1 MTAPYLSLKHP
12 STFVLP
18 MAGRRAALATAIALL
33 FLIPLASSTIIAE
46 KEAGGFD
53 ADGNWIASVEHE
65 VHPNWWLYWS
75 RDKDGNELDDR
86 LEWLL
91 EQPAELQQDWWKR
104 APPGNARI
112 FVDYDHHPTDADVAA
127 LEDLGVE
134 VTFRFTYLD
143 TISATAPFD
152 SILDPNAIRSLP
164 GVVMV
169 EDLGL
174 AEPNMH
180 EAVPNMGVDA
190 VWQDL
195 GLDGTGSVIAI
206 LDTGVR
212 GDHEGLN
219 DMDDDPFT
227 CIDDPPDPLDP
238 NPQPIPADCDPKIIA
253 FYDAVFTDEEH
264 DASESFDS
272 GTHGTHVAGIA
283 AGSGGGQTDPA
294 TGLRYVGAAP
304 GAWLINILA
313 CCDGDIEDVMQGAQ
327 WAIDNKDVH
336 NIDIVTS
343 SLGEQQF
350 EIHFDNDGNSAW
362 SRQMD
367 MVVEAG
373 IITTLSAGNEF
384 GGATFAGCNTID
396 SPGDA
401 RLPVTVASLDK
412 DLGLAIYSSRGYTS
426 DLRVKPDVATIGS
439 SIMAP
444 DAATQDGYTSKS
456 GTSMATPLM
465 AGIAAL
471 MIQANPDITPTEF
484 KDIIAA
490 HSIEREIVLLDDPGF
505 NDCSLLETRPD
516 NEFGYGQADPVAFVE
531 AAGSIDRSLN
541 VTMDIETLQEVGNES
556 YISGT
561 ASGGAP
567 GMGIVEVK
575 VGGGEWKGA
584 ADLSKNGDW
593 ATWRVK
599 LDPHT
604 ESGNSTV
611 YARLVI
617 SEDSISPIDARRVV
631 LIDGQS
637 ESGALEGLTSM
648 GSWVFFVPFALALA
662 LLGFIMTTERWDR
675 KFSDAITKSASTDS
689 HIATVGPILNTDRWI
704 LNRIWWIL
712 NRIWNGII
720 AFFSTFGSFIRG
732 LRNGEA
738 LTENKASRTIALC
751 ILYVAQGLPSGFA
764 NVAFVAFLVT
774 NGIEV
779 EQIALLFATV
789 YLPWTFKFIWGP
801 VIDMVTFPKYGV
813 RRPWVLFA
821 ETGMIVSLAAL
832 LIVPDLVA
840 SIQLVTILLFIHNLF
855 SSLQDVSVD
864 ALAVDI
870 LEPDEVATVNGLMFA
885 SKRGGI
891 IFGGAV
897 LGMLVVPYG
906 IKSAIMVQL
915 PLLVLIM
922 LVPLFLRERP
932 SNSLFPWSK
941 KSEQVDD
948 ESHAD
953 VEETI
958 EAEAVLPWEEDHPE
972 EFTQARWVATNLH
985 ENRISPAALVLWL
998 SIGSLLLW
1006 GLFAIIHQL
1015 TSTFTGDWGLTFG
1028 DIAAPMKSIGKWGL
1042 LVSALLILAE
1052 WLGASIPEISNPAPA
1067 STLASTTAY
1076 NIVKGFSTRSSFI
1089 LIFLCL
1095 LSELYLF
1102 TDPIVVDIFIN
1113 EAGWSQTKYNAIV
1126 GGVVIA
1132 FMMFGQIV
1140 GGMLGDRFGVREVSM
1155 IGFTLLALSNAT
1167 LALISDY
1174 WTNTNLMVA
1183 YLCVRA
1189 IINGVA
1195 WICVIA
1201 VAMRLTFSKAGG
1213 SQFTA
1218 YMSMFNLSAVMA
1230 YLFTG
1235 TMTQRFD
1242 YITCLYIGAA
1252 LTLFTVVF
1260 LWFIDPDEV
1269 DRVLEGRF
1277 GDDEEEF
1284 DGDLGESAAWWSDDE
1299 EEEPVVSGA

>member
-1 MTAPYLSLKHP
+1 M
-12 STFVLP
+12 V
-18 MAGRRAALATAIALL
+18 GRSGALAAAIVLL
-33 FLIPLASSTIIAE
+33 FLLPLASSTIMATQ
-46 KEAGGFD
+46 EAGGFD
-53 ADGNWIASVEHE
+53 AEGNWSASVEHD
-65 VHPNWWLYWS
+65 VHPYWWLHWS
-75 RDKDGNELDDR
+75 RDKDANELDDR

-104 APPGNARI
+104 APPGSARV
-112 FVDYDHHPTDADVAA
+112 FVDYDHHPTDADVSA
-127 LEDLGVE
+127 LEALGVE

-143 TISATAPFD
+143 TVSATAPFEAVLD
-152 SILDPNAIRSLP
+152 SESIRALP

-180 EAVPNMGVDA
+180 EAVPTMGVDQ
-190 VWQDL
+190 VWTDL

-227 CIDDPPDPLDP
+227 CLDDPPDPDPTDP
-238 NPQPIPADCDPKIIA
+238 NPPPVPADCDPKIIA
-253 FYDAVFTDEEH
+253 FFDAVFTDEEQ
-264 DASESFDS
+264 DPAESYDS
-272 GTHGTHVAGIA
+272 GTHGSHVAGIA

-327 WAIDNKDVH
+327 WAIDNKDKH
-336 NIDIVTS
+336 GIDIVTS

-350 EIHFDNDGNSAW
+350 EIHVDNDGNSAW

-401 RLPVTVASLDK
+401 QLPVTVASLDK

-426 DLRVKPDVATIGS
+426 DLRVKPDVAVIGS

-471 MIQANPDITPTEF
+471 MIQANPDMTPTEF
-484 KDIIAA
+484 KDIVGA
-490 HSIEREIVLLDDPGF
+490 HSIEREIALLDDPGF

-541 VTMDIETLQEVGNES
+541 VSMDILTLQEIGNES
-556 YISGT
+556 YITGT
-561 ASGGAP
+561 SSGGAL
-567 GMGIVEVK
+567 GLGVVEVK
-575 VGGGEWKGA
+575 VGGGDWKGA

-599 LDPHT
+599 LDPHL
-604 ESGNSTV
+604 ESGNSTI
-611 YARLVI
+611 YARLKV
-617 SEDSISPIDARRVV
+617 SDDSISPIDARRVI

-637 ESGALEGLTSM
+637 ASGVAEGLTSF
-648 GSWVFFVPFALALA
+648 GSYVFFVPFALVLA
-662 LLGFIMTTERWDR
+662 LLGYIMVTERWDR
-675 KFSDAITKSASTDS
+675 KFQNARPAKSDESASFD
-689 HIATVGPILNTDRWI
+689 I
-704 LNRIWWIL
+704 NRYNLRKIPGALASARQSWVS
-712 NRIWNGII
+712 G
-720 AFFSTFGSFIRG
+720 GSLVESKMR
-732 LRNGEA
+732 RYV
-738 LTENKASRTIALC
+738 SLC

-774 NGIEV
+774 NGIAV
-779 EQIALLFATV
+779 EQIAILFATV

-801 VIDMVTFPKYGV
+801 VIDMIRFPQFGI

-821 ETGMIVSLAAL
+821 ETGMIISLATL
-832 LIVPDLVA
+832 LFVPDLVA

-855 SSLQDVSVD
+855 ASLQDVSVD

-885 SKRGGI
+885 AKRGGI
-891 IFGGAV
+891 IFGGAI
-897 LGMLVVPYG
+897 LGMMVVPFG

-915 PLLVLIM
+915 PLLILIM
-922 LVPLFLRERP
+922 MLPLFLRERP
-932 SNSLFPWSK
+932 GDRLFPWSK
-941 KSEQVDD
+941 QE
-948 ESHAD
+948 ETEETWYAET
-953 VEETI
+953 EETI
-958 EAEAVLPWEEDHPE
+958 EAEAALSWEADHPE
-972 EFTQARWVATNLH
+972 EFTKARWVATNLY
-985 ENRISPAALVLWL
+985 EDRISPAAAILWV
-998 SIGSLLLW
+998 SIIFLLLW
-1006 GLFAIIHQL
+1006 GLFAILNIL
-1015 TSTFTGDWGLTFG
+1015 SGDFTEDWGTTFG
-1028 DIAAPMKSIGKWGL
+1028 DVASPLKTIGLVTLSISVIL
-1042 LVSALLILAE
+1042 LMAE
-1052 WLGASIPEISNPAPA
+1052 WLGANISQIRNPLPV
-1067 STLASTTAY
+1067 SSLATETAY

-1095 LSELYLF
+1095 LAELYLF

-1126 GGVVIA
+1126 GGIVIA
-1132 FMMFGQIV
+1132 CMMVGQV
-1140 GGMLGDRFGVREVSM
+1140 FGGMLGDRFGVREVSM

-1167 LALISDY
+1167 LALLSDY
-1174 WTNTNLMVA
+1174 WTNTNLMVS
-1183 YLCVRA
+1183 YLCIRA
-1189 IINGVA
+1189 VINGVA

-1242 YITCLYIGAA
+1242 YVTCLYIGAA
-1252 LTLFTVVF
+1252 LTLFTVVL

-1277 GDDEEEF
+1277 GDGEDEF
-1284 DGDLGESAAWWSDDE
+1284 DGDLGERPEAWYEEDE
-1299 EEEPVVSGA
+1299 TVVTSS

>member
-1 MTAPYLSLKHP
+1 M
-12 STFVLP
+12 V
-18 MAGRRAALATAIALL
+18 GRSGALASAIVLL
-33 FLIPLASSTIIAE
+33 FLLPLVSSAIVATQ
-46 KEAGGFD
+46 EAGGFD
-53 ADGNWIASVEHE
+53 AEGDWSASVEHD
-65 VHPNWWLYWS
+65 VHPYWWLHWS
-75 RDKDGNELDDR
+75 RDKDANELDDR

-91 EQPAELQQDWWKR
+91 EQPAELQQDWWRR
-104 APPGNARI
+104 APPGSARVFI
-112 FVDYDHHPTDADVAA
+112 DYDHHPTDADVSA
-127 LEDLGVE
+127 LEALGVE

-143 TISATAPFD
+143 TVSATAPFEAVLD
-152 SILDPNAIRSLP
+152 SEGIRSLP
-164 GVVMV
+164 GTVMV

-174 AEPNMH
+174 AELNMH
-180 EAVPNMGVDA
+180 EAVPNMGVDD
-190 VWQDL
+190 VWNEL

-238 NPQPIPADCDPKIIA
+238 NPDPIPADCDPKIVA
-253 FYDAVFTDEEH
+253 FFDAVFTDEEH
-264 DASESFDS
+264 DPSESYDS
-272 GTHGTHVAGIA
+272 GTHGSHVAGIA
-283 AGSGGGQTDPA
+283 AGSGGGQTDPS

-304 GAWLINILA
+304 GAWLVTILA

-327 WAIDNKDVH
+327 WAIDNKDRH
-336 NIDIVTS
+336 GIDILTS

-401 RLPVTVASLDK
+401 RLPVTVAALDK
-412 DLGLAIYSSRGYTS
+412 NMGLAIYSSRGYTS
-426 DLRVKPDVATIGS
+426 DLRVKPDVAAIGS

-444 DAATQDGYTSKS
+444 DALTKDGYTGKS

-471 MIQANPDITPTEF
+471 MVQANPDITPTEF
-484 KDIIAA
+484 KDIIGAY
-490 HSIEREIVLLDDPGF
+490 SIEREIALLDDPGF

-541 VTMDIETLQEVGNES
+541 VSMDIVTLQEIGNES
-556 YISGT
+556 YIAGT
-561 ASGGAP
+561 SSGGAL
-567 GMGIVEVK
+567 GLGVVEVK
-575 VGGGEWKGA
+575 IGGGDWKGA

-593 ATWRVK
+593 ASWRVK
-599 LDPHT
+599 LDPHL
-604 ESGNSTV
+604 ESGNSTI
-611 YARLVI
+611 YARLRVTD
-617 SEDSISPIDARRVV
+617 DSISPIDARRVV
-631 LIDGQS
+631 LID
-637 ESGALEGLTSM
+637 EMAIAGAAEGLTSF
-648 GSWVFFVPFALALA
+648 GSYVFFVPFVTVLA
-662 LLGFIMTTERWDR
+662 LLGYIMVTERWDR
-675 KFSDAITKSASTDS
+675 KFRAGMAATTNRKDSDIESAKTNRKDS
-689 HIATVGPILNTDRWI
+689 PS
-704 LNRIWWIL
+704 
-712 NRIWNGII
+712 
-720 AFFSTFGSFIRG
+720 AFAQIGNFSESWKEGNS
-732 LRNGEA
+732 LA
-738 LTENKASRTIALC
+738 ENKMRRYVSLC

-774 NGIEV
+774 NGIAV
-779 EQIALLFATV
+779 EQIAILFATI

-801 VIDMVTFPKYGV
+801 VIDMIRFPQFGI
-813 RRPWVLFA
+813 RRPWILFA
-821 ETGMIVSLAAL
+821 ETGMIISLATL
-832 LIVPDLVA
+832 LFVPDLVA

-885 SKRGGI
+885 AKRGGI

-897 LGMLVVPYG
+897 LGMLVVPFG

-915 PLLVLIM
+915 PLLILIM
-922 LVPLFLRERP
+922 MLPLFLRERP
-932 SNSLFPWSK
+932 GDRLFPWSK
-941 KSEQVDD
+941 QE
-948 ESHAD
+948 E
-953 VEETI
+953 VEEAWYAEI
-958 EAEAVLPWEEDHPE
+958 EEAIETETALLWEEDHPE
-972 EFTQARWVATNLH
+972 EFRQARWVATNLYDD
-985 ENRISPAALVLWL
+985 RISPAASILWV
-998 SIGSLLLW
+998 SISFFLLW
-1006 GLFAIIHQL
+1006 GLFAILHVL
-1015 TSTFTGDWGLTFG
+1015 TSSFTEAWEFTFG
-1028 DIAAPMKSIGKWGL
+1028 DLASPLKTIGMFTFL
-1042 LVSALLILAE
+1042 ISALLLLAE
-1052 WLGASIPEISNPAPA
+1052 WFGANIPQIRNPLPV
-1067 STLASTTAY
+1067 STLASETAY

-1095 LSELYLF
+1095 LAELYLF

-1132 FMMFGQIV
+1132 CMMVGQIF

-1167 LALISDY
+1167 LALLSDY
-1174 WTNTNLMVA
+1174 WTNTNMMVA
-1183 YLCVRA
+1183 YLCIRA
-1189 IINGVA
+1189 VINGVA

-1201 VAMRLTFSKAGG
+1201 VCMRLTFSKAGG

-1235 TMTQRFD
+1235 NMTQRFD
-1242 YITCLYIGAA
+1242 YVTCLYIGGA
-1252 LTLFTVVF
+1252 LTLFTVVL
-1260 LWFIDPDEV
+1260 LWFIDPDET

-1277 GDDEEEF
+1277 GDD
-1284 DGDLGESAAWWSDDE
+1284 DGADGSGEDE
-1299 EEEPVVSGA
+1299 AVEAILEVEDFGEVPTIA

>member
-1 MTAPYLSLKHP
+1 MTTDDYLSLKHHP
-12 STFVLP
+12 TFVLP
-18 MAGRRAALATAIALL
+18 MVGRSGALASAIVLL
-33 FLIPLASSTIIAE
+33 FLLPLVSSTIVATQ
-46 KEAGGFD
+46 EAGGFD
-53 ADGNWIASVEHE
+53 AEGDWSASVEHD
-65 VHPNWWLYWS
+65 VHPYWWLHWS
-75 RDKDGNELDDR
+75 RDKDANELDDR

-91 EQPAELQQDWWKR
+91 EQPAELQQNWWRR
-104 APPGNARI
+104 ASPGSARVFI
-112 FVDYDHHPTDADVAA
+112 DYDHHPTDADVSA
-127 LEDLGVE
+127 LKGLGVK

-143 TISATAPFD
+143 TVSATAPFEAVLD
-152 SILDPNAIRSLP
+152 SEGIRSLP

-180 EAVPNMGVDA
+180 EAVPNMGVDD
-190 VWQDL
+190 VWNDL
-195 GLDGTGSVIAI
+195 GLDGTGSTIAI

-238 NPQPIPADCDPKIIA
+238 NPDPIPADCDPKIVA
-253 FYDAVFTDEEH
+253 FFDAVFTDEEH
-264 DASESFDS
+264 DPAESYDS
-272 GTHGTHVAGIA
+272 GTHGSHVAGIV
-283 AGSGGGQTDPA
+283 AGTGGGQTDPS
-294 TGLRYVGAAP
+294 TGLRYIGAAP
-304 GAWLINILA
+304 GAYLVTILS
-313 CCDGDIEDVMQGAQ
+313 CCDGDIEDIMQGAQ
-327 WAIDNKDVH
+327 WAIDNKNRDWMH
-336 NIDIVTS
+336 GGHGIDILTS

-350 EIHFDNDGNSAW
+350 ETHVDNDGNSAW

-384 GGATFAGCNTID
+384 GGATLAGCNTID

-401 RLPVTVASLDK
+401 RLPVTVAALDK

-439 SIMAP
+439 NIMAP
-444 DAATQDGYTSKS
+444 DALTKDGYTGKS

-471 MIQANPDITPTEF
+471 MVQANPDITPTEF
-484 KDIIAA
+484 KDIIGA
-490 HSIEREIVLLDDPGF
+490 HSIEREIAILDDPGF

-516 NEFGYGQADPVAFVE
+516 NEFGYGQADPIAFVE

-541 VTMDIETLQEVGNES
+541 VSMDIVTLQEIGNES
-556 YISGT
+556 YIAGT
-561 ASGGAP
+561 ASGGAL
-567 GMGIVEVK
+567 GLGLVEVK

-599 LDPHT
+599 LDPHL
-604 ESGNSTV
+604 ESGNSTI
-611 YARLVI
+611 YARLKI
-617 SEDSISPIDARRVV
+617 TDDSISPIDARRII

-637 ESGALEGLTSM
+637 ASGAVEGLTSF
-648 GSWVFFVPFALALA
+648 GSYVFFVPFTLVLA
-662 LLGFIMTTERWDR
+662 LLGYIMVTERWDE
-675 KFSDAITKSASTDS
+675 KFRANYSRSSVFLEDLAIVPISRSARFRIFVKHIPST
-689 HIATVGPILNTDRWI
+689 
-704 LNRIWWIL
+704 
-712 NRIWNGII
+712 
-720 AFFSTFGSFIRG
+720 
-732 LRNGEA
+732 LRNSRDSWREGGA
-738 LTENKASRTIALC
+738 LTESKMRRYVSLC
-751 ILYVAQGLPSGFA
+751 VLYVAQGLPSGFA

-774 NGIEV
+774 NGIAV
-779 EQIALLFATV
+779 EQIAILFATV

-801 VIDMVTFPKYGV
+801 VIDMVRFPQFGV
-813 RRPWVLFA
+813 RRPWILFA
-821 ETGMIVSLAAL
+821 ETGMIISLATL
-832 LIVPDLVA
+832 LFVPDLVA

-885 SKRGGI
+885 AKRGGI
-891 IFGGAV
+891 IFGGAI
-897 LGMLVVPYG
+897 LGMMVVPFG

-915 PLLVLIM
+915 PLLILIM
-922 LVPLFLRERP
+922 MLPLFLRERP
-932 SNSLFPWSK
+932 GDRLFPWSK
-941 KSEQVDD
+941 Q
-948 ESHAD
+948 
-953 VEETI
+953 EEGEVGEAWYAETEEAI
-958 EAEAVLPWEEDHPE
+958 EAEAALLWEADHPE
-972 EFTQARWVATNLH
+972 EFRQARWVATNLYD
-985 ENRISPAALVLWL
+985 NRISPAASILWA
-998 SIGSLLLW
+998 SISFFLLW
-1006 GLFAIIHQL
+1006 GLFAILHVL
-1015 TSTFTGDWGLTFG
+1015 TSSFTEDWGITFG
-1028 DIAAPMKSIGKWGL
+1028 DVASPFKTIGIGTFLISAIL
-1042 LVSALLILAE
+1042 LVAE
-1052 WLGASIPEISNPAPA
+1052 WLGANIPPIRNPLPVSA
-1067 STLASTTAY
+1067 LASETAY

-1095 LSELYLF
+1095 LAELYLF

-1132 FMMFGQIV
+1132 FMMLGQIV

-1155 IGFTLLALSNAT
+1155 IGFTLLALSNAS
-1167 LALISDY
+1167 LALLNDY
-1174 WTNTNLMVA
+1174 WTNTNMMVA

-1195 WICVIA
+1195 WICAIA
-1201 VAMRLTFSKAGG
+1201 VCMRLTFSKAGG

-1235 TMTQRFD
+1235 NMTQRFD
-1242 YITCLYIGAA
+1242 YVTCLYIGGA
-1252 LTLFTVVF
+1252 LTLFTVVL

-1277 GDDEEEF
+1277 GDGEDEF
-1284 DGDLGESAAWWSDDE
+1284 DGDLGERPEAWYEEDE
-1299 EEEPVVSGA
+1299 TVVTSS